1 MQGNFSYGG
10 GGYLDELKAYVV
22 ANLLR
27 DDSKDLNYLINDFC
41 KYYYGNNAYKYIVD
55 YINLWEDSV
64 EGHELWLYDDADSL
78 MFTDEN
84 INKSFDAS

>member
-1 MQGNFSYGG
+1 MNLRTMEKNIALYRKCNVKGVLMQGNFSYGG

-41 KYYYGNNAYKYIVD
+41 KYYYGNSSKI
-55 YINLWEDSV
+55 
-64 EGHELWLYDDADSL
+64 
-78 MFTDEN
+78 
-84 INKSFDAS
+84 